1 MGYLQEIEKLDIPGF
16 LEMAGGQQAL
26 TTRDKLT
33 TMQLNIGRACN
44 LACAHCHVEAGPDRT
59 ECMGKD
65 VMEASVEVFRK
76 HGFSVADITG
86 GAPEMNPHLEWL
98 IEAMAPLAKKVL
110 VRSNLVILEDDRYA
124 HFLDVYKRNKVEL
137 ICSMPCYGREGVE
150 AQRGRGT
157 YDPIIRM
164 LKRLNDMGYGI
175 DPELRLNLAFNP
187 GGPSLPPVQSNL
199 EKTYKESLQ
208 AEHGI
213 VFNDLYTLTNSPLGR
228 FGKRLVT
235 KGELAD
241 YMNLLTSTFNEETVS
256 HLMCLD
262 QLSVGWDGKLYD
274 CDSNQAIGL
283 PIDAWDSIFD
293 LVDAPLEL
301 RVVKTSFACFSCTA
315 GCGSSCGGS
324 LADAGADVS
333 AGAANIDA
341 DAGIA
346 GACSCS

>member
-1 MGYLQEIEKLDIPGF
+1 MDYLREIEKLGMPDF
-16 LEMAGGQQAL
+16 SEMAGGPDAL
-26 TTRDKLT
+26 TASAHPT

-44 LACAHCHVEAGPDRT
+44 LVCSHCHMEAGPNRT

-76 HGFSVADITG
+76 HGFAIADITG
-86 GAPEMNPHLEWL
+86 GAPEMNPNLEWL
-98 IEAMAPLAKKVL
+98 IEAMTPLASKVL
-110 VRSNLVILEDDRYA
+110 VRSNLVILEDEKYA

-150 AQRGRGT
+150 SQRGQGT
-157 YDPIIRM
+157 YDPIIRV
-164 LKRLNDMGYGI
+164 LRRLNDMGYGV
-175 DPELRLNLAFNP
+175 DPDLRLNLAFNP
-187 GGPSLPPVQSNL
+187 GGPNLPPAQANL

-208 AEHGI
+208 NEHGI

-228 FGKRLVT
+228 FGKRLVA

-241 YMNLLTSTFNEETVS
+241 YLNLLTSTFNKETVS
-256 HLMCLD
+256 HLMCLS

-274 CDSNQAIGL
+274 CDSNQAIDL

-293 LVDAPLEL
+293 LVDAPLAP

-324 LADAGADVS
+324 LTEGES
-333 AGAANIDA
+333 ESTTCC
-341 DAGIA
+341 
-346 GACSCS
+346 CS